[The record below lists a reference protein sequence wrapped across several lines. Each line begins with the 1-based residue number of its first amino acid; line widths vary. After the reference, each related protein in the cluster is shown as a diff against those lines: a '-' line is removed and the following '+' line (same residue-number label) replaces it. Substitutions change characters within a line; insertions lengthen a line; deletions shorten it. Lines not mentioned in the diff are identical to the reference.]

1 MSQGACKRAAGR
13 GRRRGDCRGDGG
25 VGAHT
30 SSFPARKSS
39 RGRWRTHN
47 LGTSPKP
54 GLPQLD
60 LEGEASIL
68 AKTRRSPSKVAAS
81 SLTESSREAP
91 EPLAV
96 MPE

>member
-1 MSQGACKRAAGR
+1 MNHSAQRTRPAGAAGAAIAAATAALAR
-13 GRRRGDCRGDGG
+13 I
-25 VGAHT
+25 
-30 SSFPARKSS
+30 FPARKSS
-39 RGRWRTHN
+39 RGRWRTHS